1 MDQIHPRDSTADMGR
16 FARLRQGG
24 EMFKIREPFDEINV
38 SEFLL
43 CRRCERNG
51 NDKCSKQNQLINFA
65 IPFFG

>member
-1 MDQIHPRDSTADMGR
+1 MGR

-24 EMFKIREPFDEINV
+24 EMFNIREPFDEINV

-43 CRRCERNG
+43 CRRYERNG
-51 NDKCSKQNQLINFA
+51 DDKCSKQNQLINFA